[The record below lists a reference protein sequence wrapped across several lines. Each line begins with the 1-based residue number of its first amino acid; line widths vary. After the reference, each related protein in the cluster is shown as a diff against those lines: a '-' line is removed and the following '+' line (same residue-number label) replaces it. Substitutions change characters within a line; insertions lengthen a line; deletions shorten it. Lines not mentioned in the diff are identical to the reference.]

1 MRQILNDRKNT
12 SFVNS
17 DSVISMDDAITNLH
31 RYAKQFSY
39 PYLVLTGEFDDVVS
53 NEKIVKWHSKTPE
66 SLPDK

>member
-1 MRQILNDRKNT
+1 M
-12 SFVNS
+12 NS
-17 DSVISMDDAITNLH
+17 DSVISMDNAITNLH

-53 NEKIVKWHSKTPE
+53 NAKVVKWHSKTPE